1 MTAPVPF
8 PTSQSLVCCGVLSTH
23 TKQHRRGSSRWRD
36 TCHGTAV
43 LQLDQNKHVFKLGI
57 QPSHLSAASSDCHMF
72 CLQRKLYKQAW
83 ERTQQS
89 LLYIYICNICLIIT
103 STMLNS
109 LPLKRGREEGISGC
123 CGVCIIFIY
132 LSTESWNLSC
142 TLSGAEL
149 VLYSTYILLP
159 LFSNLW
165 LGRPVYRWFKN
176 KFLLCCCSCHM
187 KISTILAYF
196 SVIPHLSK
204 HLNKTWHDKI

>member
-23 TKQHRRGSSRWRD
+23 TEQHRRGSSRWRD
-36 TCHGTAV
+36 TCNGTAV
-43 LQLDQNKHVFKLGI
+43 LQLDQTNTCSNWAFNPATFQLPPLTATCSACRENYTNK
-57 QPSHLSAASSDCHMF
+57 P
-72 CLQRKLYKQAW
+72 
-83 ERTQQS
+83 EREHNNH
-89 LLYIYICNICLIIT
+89 LYIYICNICLIIT

-123 CGVCIIFIY
+123 CGVCIVFIY

-149 VLYSTYILLP
+149 VFYSTYILLP

-176 KFLLCCCSCHM
+176 KFLFCCCSCHM

-204 HLNKTWHDKI
+204 HLNKTWQDKI